1 MKKNNYEKQILVTSL
16 IIGSLLALT
25 EFIMAIITKSQ
36 SVLTDAAYDSTD
48 MIVSAITLFLIP
60 LYTKP
65 ISEKR
70 PFGFLQ
76 IESVFIALRSFMLLA
91 ISLCLSVNSLQIVL
105 NGGNNIKSGSISIF
119 QLFLCV
125 INLIVFI
132 ILNKKNKKISSPT
145 ASLEVYGWKLDVFYS
160 LGMSFAFFIAK
171 ILEKTSF
178 NFILPYFD
186 QIIAIAITIFM
197 LPEALKVLRE
207 GVRSVFLFAPD
218 KTITSKIKDCINYE
232 TQNENIDISFLDIIK
247 TGRKIWVSLY
257 FYPKEDT
264 ISMNRLKQISYNC
277 NKKLNEKFGDIY
289 FEMIPEIKE
298 K

>member
-16 IIGSLLALT
+16 IIGSLLALA
-25 EFIMAIITKSQ
+25 EFIMAVITKSQ

-105 NGGNNIKSGSISIF
+105 NGGNNIESGSISIF

-125 INLIVFI
+125 INLVVFI
-132 ILNKKNKKISSPT
+132 ILNKKKNKTNQLIDLLSVAVLCCT
-145 ASLEVYGWKLDVFYS
+145 
-160 LGMSFAFFIAK
+160 FFIK
-171 ILEKTSF
+171 MLYL
-178 NFILPYFD
+178 NFYL
-186 QIIAIAITIFM
+186 
-197 LPEALKVLRE
+197 
-207 GVRSVFLFAPD
+207 
-218 KTITSKIKDCINYE
+218 
-232 TQNENIDISFLDIIK
+232 
-247 TGRKIWVSLY
+247 
-257 FYPKEDT
+257 
-264 ISMNRLKQISYNC
+264 
-277 NKKLNEKFGDIY
+277 
-289 FEMIPEIKE
+289 
-298 K
+298 